1 MQETFYSFPVPLSIA
16 LVADLHD
23 HPYTDIISSLQINKP
38 DIICI
43 AGDFTHG
50 GFPASGLKMENT
62 KYALSFL
69 AACTVIAPVYVSLG
83 NPSLSVNGVA
93 EQCVL
98 TFAFAKNDEGSAFDE
113 ITKLSEGDIRYFPD
127 CYFIRRA

>member
-1 MQETFYSFPVPLSIA
+1 MQETVYSLPVPLSIA

-23 HPYTDIISSLQINKP
+23 HPYSAVLSSLQNHKP

-62 KYALSFL
+62 RYSLSFL
-69 AACTVIAPVYVSLG
+69 SACNKKALPQNAGAQNVYRYIMLNKADYTAVQANSL
-83 NPSLSVNGVA
+83 L
-93 EQCVL
+93 C
-98 TFAFAKNDEGSAFDE
+98 
-113 ITKLSEGDIRYFPD
+113 DILLY
-127 CYFIRRA
+127 IGLL